1 MTKKYSTKKALI
13 ASALSLVLC
22 FSMLIG
28 TTFAWFTDSVT
39 SANNII
45 TSGNL
50 DVELYYQ
57 LEGKTTWTKVTETT
71 NVFKEDTLWEPGHT
85 EVVKLKVVNEGSLAL
100 KYNLGVN
107 VASEVGSVNMAGE
120 NFLLSEFIKFAVID
134 GANTYTRDEAIA
146 AAEAEGATA
155 LKTAYNSGT
164 TQLLVDDAATTDVK
178 ENEDYVT
185 MVVYMPTTVGNEA
198 NPAKGAATPTIKLGL
213 NLFATQ
219 TAYEEDSFD
228 DQYDADAITIVTNA
242 AEAQVALDNATAGTI
257 IRLAPGVNYGT
268 LTFKANPGNSNTT
281 EVDIADAWRYNYV
294 RSIEDITIVGA
305 PGAKVDG
312 IIFATGAQPGDCNNT
327 AVIKNLVIDG
337 VEFTDALTASPA
349 GYNAPIMI
357 TTSNATVDG
366 LTVKN
371 CTLVGDN
378 DKLQL
383 VYLYAADGS
392 KNVTITG
399 NTVDGI
405 ARLCE
410 LRGTENVT
418 ITNNTIKNTAEH
430 AMLLAGAAY
439 SGNVTITNN
448 TAYGINDRFV
458 RMDGAENATVVISGN
473 TITNYLG
480 SDPDYIKVT
489 DANNVV
495 INDQKTIENNTLVSI
510 GVKDNA
516 SAQTALD
523 NAVAGTTIQLQPG
536 VNYGTL
542 YIRPTDSNVTEVTC
556 FPGLCD
562 YTTNSV
568 DEFRDHW
575 TGASGHVP
583 YYKATIENVTIV
595 GADGA
600 TIAGIQAHSRH
611 INTNVQTDVIL
622 GNANLGTQYVSL
634 NISNLTFKN
643 VAFTGQVNIE
653 ASLEDAVY
661 DGVTFDGCSF
671 TTGGTASTNVAA
683 IRYYN
688 ESNNNGNVRN
698 IIVKDCTFQNCRQG
712 VYTHHV
718 NGITVTGCTFD
729 GMGHNAIAVQAHSNA
744 AHGDVVITGNTF
756 KNVADRVIR
765 FNEVDAS
772 TSITIQN
779 NVATNSGDDD
789 GEVMKATSIASG
801 VVTSISNNNWGDGK
815 VVVNDELKDQ

>member
-13 ASALSLVLC
+13 ASALSLLLC

-28 TTFAWFTDSVT
+28 TTFAWFTDSVST
-39 SANNII
+39 TNNII
-45 TSGNL
+45 VAGNL
-50 DVELYYQ
+50 DIELYYQ
-57 LEGKTTWTKVTETT
+57 NDETSDWTKVDSNT
-71 NVFKEDTLWEPGHT
+71 NIFKNSLWEPGHT
-85 EVVKLKVVNEGSLAL
+85 EVIKLKVVNEGSLAL

-107 VASEVGSVNMAGE
+107 VASETGSVNVNGE
-120 NFLLSEFIKFAVID
+120 AFKLSDHIKFGVIA
-134 GANTYTRDEAIA
+134 GAQNYTREQAVA
-146 AAEAEGATA
+146 AAEAAGATA

-178 ENEDYVT
+178 ENEKIVT

-198 NPAKGAATPTIKLGL
+198 NPAKGAATPTINLGI

-219 TAYEEDSFD
+219 IAYEEDSYD
-228 DQYDADAITIVTNA
+228 NQYDADAITIVKTA
-242 AEAQVALDNATAGTI
+242 TEAQAALDNATAGTI
-257 IRLAPGVNYGT
+257 IKLAPGVNYGT

-439 SGNVTITNN
+439 SGTVTITGN
-448 TAYGINDRFV
+448 TAYAIGDRFV
-458 RMDGAENATVVISGN
+458 RMAGGENATVVIKDN
-473 TITNYLG
+473 TIANYMG
-480 SDPDYIKVT
+480 GDPDYIKVT
-489 DANNVV
+489 DASNVV
-495 INDQKTIENNTLVSI
+495 INDQKTIENNVM
-510 GVKDNA
+510 A
-516 SAQTALD
+516 
-523 NAVAGTTIQLQPG
+523 
-536 VNYGTL
+536 
-542 YIRPTDSNVTEVTC
+542 TEVY
-556 FPGLCD
+556 GLILIPDGQNSKIVVNDKEAFLNLTKLSNDWAELFTDGNGNEVGNYVNGAGVDYYYSNRWTIVLECD
-562 YTTNSV
+562 IDLGNQQISPVLIELATS
-568 DEFRDHW
+568 
-575 TGASGHVP
+575 TGASHFDGKGH
-583 YYKATIENVTIV
+583 TIKNAVIVTDPTTQNGAGLFDNRRCDFKNLKLDNIQVTGSNVGNSTAGVLAGDCNFAIDNITITNSSVTGGKYTGGVVGYGYNHITNCTLTNVTVKGGYKLGGVI
-595 GADGA
+595 GY
-600 TIAGIQAHSRH
+600 IAQENGKTA
-611 INTNVQTDVIL
+611 NV
-622 GNANLGTQYVSL
+622 
-634 NISNLTFKN
+634 
-643 VAFTGQVNIE
+643 
-653 ASLEDAVY
+653 
-661 DGVTFDGCSF
+661 
-671 TTGGTASTNVAA
+671 
-683 IRYYN
+683 
-688 ESNNNGNVRN
+688 
-698 IIVKDCTFQNCRQG
+698 
-712 VYTHHV
+712 
-718 NGITVTGCTFD
+718 
-729 GMGHNAIAVQAHSNA
+729 
-744 AHGDVVITGNTF
+744 TGNTLTDCTVDGIGGGVF
-756 KNVADRVIR
+756 AGGKTEYVA
-765 FNEVDAS
+765 
-772 TSITIQN
+772 
-779 NVATNSGDDD
+779 
-789 GEVMKATSIASG
+789 
-801 VVTSISNNNWGDGK
+801 GK
-815 VVVNDELKDQ
+815 VVGNYNANGDCNNNTVTNMATTDATANIGKIEAGCTVNQ

>member
-1 MTKKYSTKKALI
+1 MKTKNQTKKALLM
-13 ASALSLVLC
+13 SAMSLLLC

-28 TTFAWFTDSVT
+28 TTFAWFTDSVS

-45 TSGNL
+45 VAGNL

-57 LEGKTTWTKVTETT
+57 LEDETTWTKVTETT

-107 VASEVGSVNMAGE
+107 VASEVGSVNMTGK

-146 AAEAEGATA
+146 AAEAAGATA

-178 ENEDYVT
+178 ENEKIVT

-198 NPAKGAATPTIKLGL
+198 NPAKGAATPTINLGI

-219 TAYEEDSFD
+219 IAYEEDSYD
-228 DQYDADAITIVTNA
+228 NQYDADAITIVKTA
-242 AEAQVALDNATAGTI
+242 TEAQAALDNATAGTI
-257 IRLAPGVNYGT
+257 IKLAPGVNYGT

-439 SGNVTITNN
+439 SGTVTITGN
-448 TAYGINDRFV
+448 TAYAIGDRFV
-458 RMDGAENATVVISGN
+458 RMAGGENATVVIKDN
-473 TITNYLG
+473 TITNYMG
-480 SDPDYIKVT
+480 GDPDYIKVT
-489 DANNVV
+489 DASNVV
-495 INDQKTIENNTLVSI
+495 INDQKTIENNVM
-510 GVKDNA
+510 A
-516 SAQTALD
+516 
-523 NAVAGTTIQLQPG
+523 
-536 VNYGTL
+536 
-542 YIRPTDSNVTEVTC
+542 TEVY
-556 FPGLCD
+556 GLTLIPNGENSKIIVNDKEGFLNLTKLSNDWAELFTDGNGNEVGNYVNGAGVD
-562 YTTNSV
+562 YYYSHYWTVILEADIDLGNQQISPV
-568 DEFRDHW
+568 LIELAAG
-575 TGASGHVP
+575 TGASHFDGKGH
-583 YYKATIENVTIV
+583 TIKNAVIVTDPTTQNGAGLFDNRRCDFKNLKLDNIHVTGSNVGGSTAGVLAGDCNFAIDNITITNSSVTGGKYTGGVVGYGYTNITNCTLTNVTVKGGYKLGGVIGYIV
-595 GADGA
+595 QENGKTA
-600 TIAGIQAHSRH
+600 
-611 INTNVQTDVIL
+611 NV
-622 GNANLGTQYVSL
+622 
-634 NISNLTFKN
+634 
-643 VAFTGQVNIE
+643 
-653 ASLEDAVY
+653 
-661 DGVTFDGCSF
+661 
-671 TTGGTASTNVAA
+671 
-683 IRYYN
+683 
-688 ESNNNGNVRN
+688 
-698 IIVKDCTFQNCRQG
+698 
-712 VYTHHV
+712 
-718 NGITVTGCTFD
+718 
-729 GMGHNAIAVQAHSNA
+729 
-744 AHGDVVITGNTF
+744 TGNTLTDCTVDGIGGGVF
-756 KNVADRVIR
+756 AGGKTEYVA
-765 FNEVDAS
+765 
-772 TSITIQN
+772 
-779 NVATNSGDDD
+779 
-789 GEVMKATSIASG
+789 
-801 VVTSISNNNWGDGK
+801 GK
-815 VVVNDELKDQ
+815 VVGNYNANGDCNNNTVTNMATTDATANIGKIEAGCTVNQ